1 VLISSFSF
9 RWLKRSFAHCFV
21 SLKSY
26 LNILP
31 VLNTVILKPSANI
44 QRLFFLAS
52 SFIKIFLIPFTIFAI
67 IKSIPIM
74 FHKNIKL
81 IIAGLIIAVGFWQ
94 FTESNIGNGIFLI
107 LLSAIPIFL
116 YFKNEFILLA
126 FLKLRKQDF
135 AGAQKWLAHIKN
147 PETALVRKQQG
158 YFNYLHGIM
167 LSQTNINQAEKY
179 IKKTIELGLFMDTDF
194 AVAKLNLAGVAM
206 TRRRKLEATTLL
218 NEAKKLDK
226 QNMLKDQITM
236 MKDQMKKI

>member
-1 VLISSFSF
+1 
-9 RWLKRSFAHCFV
+9 
-21 SLKSY
+21 
-26 LNILP
+26 
-31 VLNTVILKPSANI
+31 
-44 QRLFFLAS
+44 
-52 SFIKIFLIPFTIFAI
+52 
-67 IKSIPIM
+67 M

-81 IIAGLIIAVGFWQ
+81 IIAGLIVATAVWQ
-94 FTESNIGNGIFLI
+94 FTESNIGNGIFL
-107 LLSAIPIFL
+107 LLLTAIPIFL

-135 AGAQKWLAHIKN
+135 SGAQKWLTYIKN

-179 IKKTIELGLFMDTDF
+179 FKKAIELGLSMDMDL

-206 TRRRKLEATTLL
+206 SRRRKLEATNLL

-226 QNMLKDQITM
+226 QNMLTDQIKM

>member
-1 VLISSFSF
+1 
-9 RWLKRSFAHCFV
+9 
-21 SLKSY
+21 
-26 LNILP
+26 
-31 VLNTVILKPSANI
+31 
-44 QRLFFLAS
+44 
-52 SFIKIFLIPFTIFAI
+52 
-67 IKSIPIM
+67 M

-81 IIAGLIIAVGFWQ
+81 IIAGLLVVAGIYLITDDQ
-94 FTESNIGNGIFLI
+94 TGNGIFLI

-135 AGAQKWLAHIKN
+135 EGAKKWLAYIKN

-179 IKKTIELGLFMDTDF
+179 FKKAIELGLSMDMDL

-206 TRRRKLEATTLL
+206 SRRRKLEATSLL

-226 QNMLKDQITM
+226 QNMLKEQITM
-236 MKDQMKKI
+236 LKEQMKKI